1 LADLK
6 RVHIDDADRDAMLA
20 RAANAFE
27 AIYYAHRGRLAYKW
41 HHYLELYDRHLGRFR
56 GRPVRILELGIHA
69 GGSLQLWKAYFG
81 AHAVIHGIDIDP
93 ACAQFAE
100 PQIVPHIG
108 DQADTGFLQ
117 QVIDQMGGIDVVIDD
132 ASHKGRDQIAS
143 FELLYPLI
151 DPDGVY
157 ICEDT
162 RSAYWRQYDGGY
174 RKPGTFIEYAKR
186 LVDRLHAWYI
196 ENEEIARDESFA
208 RMTLGICFYDSM
220 VVIEKRARS
229 VPFQYT
235 VGRKGG

>member
-1 LADLK
+1 LAELK
-6 RVHIDDADRDAMLA
+6 RVHIDDAGRDDMLA
-20 RAANAFE
+20 RATNPFE
-27 AIYYAHRGRLAYKW
+27 AIYYAHQGRAAYKW

-56 GRPVRILELGIHA
+56 GRPVRVLELGIHA

-81 AHAVIHGIDIDP
+81 EHAVIHGIDIDP
-93 ACAQFAE
+93 ACTQFAE

-117 QVIDQMGGIDVVIDD
+117 QVIDRMGGVDVLIDD

-162 RSAYWRQYDGGY
+162 RSAY
-174 RKPGTFIEYAKR
+174 
-186 LVDRLHAWYI
+186 
-196 ENEEIARDESFA
+196 
-208 RMTLGICFYDSM
+208 
-220 VVIEKRARS
+220 
-229 VPFQYT
+229 
-235 VGRKGG
+235 